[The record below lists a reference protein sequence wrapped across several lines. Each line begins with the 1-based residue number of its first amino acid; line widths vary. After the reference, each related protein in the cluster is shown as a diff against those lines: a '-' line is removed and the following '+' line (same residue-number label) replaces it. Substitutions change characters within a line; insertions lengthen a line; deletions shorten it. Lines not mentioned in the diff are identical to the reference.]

1 MTLGI
6 ELLLAAD
13 IRIAATGTRFTQL
26 EVQRG
31 IYPFGGATIR
41 LPREAGWG
49 NAMRWLLTG
58 DEFDAAEAHRIG
70 LVQEVADDAAAAL
83 ARARE
88 IAHTIADRAAPL
100 GVRATLASAPPGPRA
115 GEAAAIERLRPG
127 RDRAVRQR
135 GRRRGRAVVHR
146 ATRRP
151 IPGPLTPNVH

>member
-70 LVQEVADDAAAAL
+70 LVQEVADDAATAL

-88 IAHTIADRAAPL
+88 IAQTIADRAAPL
-100 GVRATLASAPPGPRA
+100 GVRATLASAHLARA
-115 GEAAAIERLRPG
+115 EGEAAAIASLRPAVAELFASEDAAEGVQSFIERRQAKFQG
-127 RDRAVRQR
+127 R
-135 GRRRGRAVVHR
+135 
-146 ATRRP
+146 
-151 IPGPLTPNVH
+151 